1 MRVSIELPEK
11 LKIELKSLRKQNVGL
26 TLANIVAHN
35 KEKCA
40 SPPRVNRNFI
50 FMGLETMW
58 FALFCCFS

>member
-50 FMGLETMW
+50 FMG
-58 FALFCCFS
+58 